1 MSECCDCTT
10 VAGLLAEVNL
20 SVRATDAGLS
30 VDVTP
35 KDPQGHPETTGFLR
49 DLARGAAKL
58 CAPTEAGAACCAEG
72 CC

>member
-10 VAGLLAEVNL
+10 LPGLLAEVNL
-20 SVRATDAGLS
+20 NVRETEDGLS

-35 KDPQGHPETTGFLR
+35 KDPQKTGFLK
-49 DLARGAAKL
+49 DLARGAARL
-58 CAPTEAGAACCAEG
+58 CAPTGAGAACCAEG

>member
-20 SVRATDAGLS
+20 NVRETDGGLS

-35 KDPQGHPETTGFLR
+35 KDPARAGFLK

>member
-1 MSECCDCTT
+1 MSECRACTT
-10 VAGLLAEVNL
+10 LPGLLAEVNL
-20 SVRATDAGLS
+20 NVRATDAGLS

-35 KDPQGHPETTGFLR
+35 KDPRTKDFLR
-49 DLARGAAKL
+49 DLARGAARL